1 MNIRTFAFETGM
13 DYESLMEDFCGD
25 TAAIKERILSF
36 PSDAKFSELKSAV
49 IEKDDMKVKA
59 LAHSLRKSAQK
70 LCLGEIE
77 SLARKMEESP
87 ADKYHSFI
95 EPLEKELGLYSK
107 ALEED
112 S

>member
-1 MNIRTFAFETGM
+1 M

-70 LCLGEIE
+70 LCLSEIE

-95 EPLEKELGLYSK
+95 EPLEKELTLYSK
-107 ALEED
+107 ALEKD